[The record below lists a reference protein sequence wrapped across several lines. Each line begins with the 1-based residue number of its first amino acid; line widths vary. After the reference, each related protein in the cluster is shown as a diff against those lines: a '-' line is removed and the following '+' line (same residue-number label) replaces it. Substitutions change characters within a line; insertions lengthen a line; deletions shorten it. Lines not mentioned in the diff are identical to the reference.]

1 MNTNI
6 VFSRYLYNVDEVLL
20 TFVER
25 LLKQSSLEECY
36 FWIYEYYKS
45 GFEKETWN
53 FIWKV
58 YYDFYAYNFPKM
70 ERKIIQFYKKWKT
83 THDFINIMHIVKNL
97 HRFTPKATSKIMLLR
112 TYYSTRLV
120 RIFKQNPKFKLEVE
134 CTNKYEELL
143 VRSIFE
149 KCWESTAYYLKK
161 IIKSSNSSKLL
172 ENILKKKIKTNHFYE
187 DEFHQLIIKI
197 INNKDESKW
206 YIHKT
211 SIEEMNKVLE
221 SDQKAIGNYDTVN
234 YIYKTLEQK
243 RLYGISTK
251 IGCFKL
257 NRFNINLNEIFW
269 YNWEYYA
276 YFSPL
281 WKKRFDKYEIKIDN
295 ENKKIEF
302 IGSKAD
308 DDCENFYENYGYE
321 PDEQKK
327 EVQEKSTKDIP
338 KKRLDTWINSIFETQ
353 IKRRIRMSIVY

>member
-211 SIEEMNKVLE
+211 SIEEMNKVLDSLSNYKYWYSVFFKQDELKFTLFNQDYTFTGIINE
-221 SDQKAIGNYDTVN
+221 SGQHLLNSFKFRRKKNANFAPIRVYPGNSFVRYPARVNNANADTN
-234 YIYKTLEQK
+234 PAT
-243 RLYGISTK
+243 
-251 IGCFKL
+251 
-257 NRFNINLNEIFW
+257 
-269 YNWEYYA
+269 A
-276 YFSPL
+276 
-281 WKKRFDKYEIKIDN
+281 
-295 ENKKIEF
+295 
-302 IGSKAD
+302 
-308 DDCENFYENYGYE
+308 
-321 PDEQKK
+321 
-327 EVQEKSTKDIP
+327 
-338 KKRLDTWINSIFETQ
+338 
-353 IKRRIRMSIVY
+353 